1 MLQGGIGRDQVG
13 IGGGVAIRKLLEYL
27 RGKTMK
33 VQTIKS
39 GDGEEGMTLRIFWKS
54 HPEDLVTDWM

>member
-1 MLQGGIGRDQVG
+1 M
-13 IGGGVAIRKLLEYL
+13 AIRKLLEYL

-33 VQTIKS
+33 VQTVKS

-54 HPEDLVTDWM
+54 HPEDLVTDWT